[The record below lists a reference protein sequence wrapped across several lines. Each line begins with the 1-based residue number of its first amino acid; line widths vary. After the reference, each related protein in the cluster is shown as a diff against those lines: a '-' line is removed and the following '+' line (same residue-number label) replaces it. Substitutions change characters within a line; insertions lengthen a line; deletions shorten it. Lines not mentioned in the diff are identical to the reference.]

1 MTKLCCPDC
10 GSVHPDYDFAAVD
23 EDEDSNV
30 CSLCGEHHESYDLY
44 YTVGGDLVCRDCVST
59 LDEDQLA
66 GSGEMY

>member
-23 EDEDSNV
+23 EDDETV
-30 CSLCGEHHESYDLY
+30 CTVCGEHHESCDLY
-44 YTVGGDLVCRDCVST
+44 YTVDNELVCRDCSSE
-59 LDEDQLA
+59 LDEDELA